1 MRRAAVAF
9 LLTGVALLGTASAAL
24 AQEVVTGEECTEA
37 GGRVVLGPGVEYYC
51 IGGDHHGKQV
61 EG

>member
-1 MRRAAVAF
+1 MRRAAIAF
-9 LLTGVALLGTASAAL
+9 LLAGVALLGTASAAF
-24 AQEVVTGEECTEA
+24 AQEVVTAEQCTEG
-37 GGRVVLGPGVEYYC
+37 GGRVVLGPGVEHYC